1 MEIKEL
7 RDNIDKIDD
16 VNLENLLY
24 DMCEH
29 CYNVGYTDGYNEDI
43 GEKNIGFKGAL
54 NIDIT
59 DYMPIP
65 YSVVE
70 SEKTDED

>member
-16 VNLENLLY
+16 GNLERLL
-24 DMCEH
+24 
-29 CYNVGYTDGYNEDI
+29 VDI
-43 GEKNIGFKGAL
+43 FRYGRDDIYYFRESLKD
-54 NIDIT
+54 IDIT

-70 SEKTDED
+70 SEE

>member
-1 MEIKEL
+1 MTIKEL

-16 VNLENLLY
+16 ENLENLL
-24 DMCEH
+24 
-29 CYNVGYTDGYNEDI
+29 VDI
-43 GEKNIGFKGAL
+43 FRYGRDDIYYFSESLKDIV
-54 NIDIT
+54 IT
-59 DYMPIP
+59 DYTPIP